1 MDRTRRTFLAVALT
15 LAASFAIAL
24 GAGGAG
30 GVGDAAFGP
39 AAARAMGPL
48 PACRYD
54 DIFTAPRG
62 YGDWAITLVDP
73 ILRVS
78 SSYIPPDLVPVSEAG
93 LAGTGKVR
101 AVAIADLTDM
111 TAAAKANG
119 TPIGV
124 QSAYRS
130 YTQQKSTFAYWVKV
144 DGYQGALKVSARPG
158 HSEHQLG
165 VAIDFKS
172 DNGGPP
178 WQGGDWALSPAGF
191 WMKANAWKYG
201 WVMSYP
207 RNDFARVCY
216 AYEPWHYRYLG
227 KELAKKLHDSKLTI
241 REYLWANFT
250 TAEVPPP
257 ANPTPKP
264 VVTPGTSTASAPT
277 PIPTSTPSATASPE
291 PSPTLEVPGSLPP
304 PATTTPTATAAP
316 ASDDPFGGANASL
329 VASGAIGA
337 VAAALVLIG
346 LLAARGWRRRGPS

>member
-1 MDRTRRTFLAVALT
+1 MDRTRRTLLALALT
-15 LAASFAIAL
+15 LAASFAVAF
-24 GAGGAG
+24 GAGG
-30 GVGDAAFGP
+30 GVGDAPFGP

-62 YGDWAITLVDP
+62 YDDWAITLVDP
-73 ILRVS
+73 ILRVAS
-78 SSYIPPDLVPVSEAG
+78 TYVPPDLVPVSEAG
-93 LAGTGKVR
+93 LAGTGMVR
-101 AVAIADLTDM
+101 AVAIADLTEM

-130 YTQQKSTFAYWVKV
+130 YAQQKATFAYWVKV

-165 VAIDFKS
+165 VAVDFKS
-172 DNGGPP
+172 DKGGPP

-201 WVMSYP
+201 WVLSYP
-207 RNDFARVCY
+207 RNEFDKVCY
-216 AYEPWHYRYLG
+216 SYEPWHFRYLG
-227 KELAKKLHDSKLTI
+227 KDLAKKVHDSKLTI

-257 ANPTPKP
+257 SSGTPKP
-264 VVTPGTSTASAPT
+264 SPSAIPSSSAIPSGTPVT
-277 PIPTSTPSATASPE
+277 TPSTTAE

-304 PATTTPTATAAP
+304 LATASPSPAASAPP

-329 VASGAIGA
+329 IATGAIGA
-337 VAAALVLIG
+337 VAAVMVLIG
-346 LLAARGWRRRGPS
+346 LFAGRRRWRRRR